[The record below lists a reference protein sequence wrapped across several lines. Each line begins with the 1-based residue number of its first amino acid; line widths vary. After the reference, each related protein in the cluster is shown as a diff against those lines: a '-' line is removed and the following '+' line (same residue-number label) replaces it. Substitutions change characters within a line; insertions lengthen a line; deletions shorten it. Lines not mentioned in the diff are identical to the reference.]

1 MEKKV
6 IFSASYY
13 TQKYYSNPEFDGIPT
28 SIRNEL
34 RMICI
39 SLAEKLHA
47 IFTIGFYENG
57 EVYFEARAEEC
68 DYDFDEIGV
77 PLEIKRLESEQREL
91 IKMLKLWY
99 KIYMTPEGQPIKEA
113 ILKETEK
120 RKNSD

>member
-28 SIRNEL
+28 AIRNEI

-39 SLAEKLHA
+39 SLAEKLHT

-57 EVYFEARAEEC
+57 EIYFEARSEES

-77 PLEIKRLESEQREL
+77 PLEIKKLETEESEL
-91 IKMLKLWY
+91 LKKLRIWY
-99 KIYMTPEGQPIKEA
+99 RIYKSPEGETIKNIILNEA
-113 ILKETEK
+113 ANK
-120 RKNSD
+120 KNNN

>member
-28 SIRNEL
+28 AIRNEI

-39 SLAEKLHA
+39 ALAEKLHA
-47 IFTIGFYENG
+47 IFTIGFYEDG
-57 EVYFEARAEEC
+57 EVYFEARAEES

-77 PLEIKRLESEQREL
+77 PLEIKRLESEQSEL
-91 IKMLKLWY
+91 IKMLRLWY
-99 KIYMTPEGQPIKEA
+99 KIYKTPEGEVLKET

-120 RKNSD
+120 RKNSN